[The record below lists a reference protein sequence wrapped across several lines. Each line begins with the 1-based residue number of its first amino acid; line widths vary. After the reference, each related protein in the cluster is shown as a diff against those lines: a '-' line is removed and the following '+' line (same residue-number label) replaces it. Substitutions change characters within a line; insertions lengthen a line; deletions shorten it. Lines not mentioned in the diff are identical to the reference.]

1 MRRKPQARRAEG
13 RKRPTVAGLD
23 ISSARRRIGAFRRF
37 VSWDEG
43 MTNKRS
49 RRRRVWLG
57 VGIVGTIVIV
67 AAMAI
72 KYIVAPAA
80 VRRRVETYV
89 KEQWDGALAINSV
102 RFRYFR
108 PVRLEGIVLSDLN
121 GRDWVKA
128 DRIMLMSGVRHVLN
142 SQPGRMEADHVT
154 INLYL
159 DEGRLSPPLNNGSDQ
174 KLQLHVGDDQDEQ
187 QALHSNGGENAYRGL
202 DQDETSGTWDDIHI
216 NEIVVHDLKAS
227 LWDGDR
233 AVRLL
238 GAAALATEYRHD
250 HLGVIVAEKTG
261 SVWEKL
267 WVGGHIRASDGS
279 SALYVEARRTVAP
292 EEGALLISILGGPDE
307 CEAGGLLEMYGTV
320 SGPVSRPAELMVDGK
335 ADLAGWSVGAGGH
348 AIVKDLNTCIGVQG
362 RRYEVRDLGCTV
374 WNGCLSGSLWATIDP
389 AGPSGIA
396 FGASLKGKNIS
407 VKEVAAGIGAEGR
420 ALQGTASG
428 RVNFVMQ
435 DNIEDLRGTAVLL
448 FEDTSLS
455 MFPLTA
461 KIIGAMGLP
470 TDDPLAPS
478 LMACAFDFAGA
489 AATIERAR
497 FVNSQVAVET
507 QPGGTLNAATG
518 EVDLD
523 VLAAPVQ
530 SGYRADEQPAGLE
543 NDLLR
548 LRIRG
553 NYWDAASDLISRE
566 PAGDIGAETRS
577 FLKRVAAARTRR
589 AGLVGNPLE
598 EVCLPHP

>member
-1 MRRKPQARRAEG
+1 MTTAIVVVTAM
-13 RKRPTVAGLD
+13 TV
-23 ISSARRRIGAFRRF
+23 
-37 VSWDEG
+37 
-43 MTNKRS
+43 
-49 RRRRVWLG
+49 
-57 VGIVGTIVIV
+57 
-67 AAMAI
+67 

-80 VRRRVETYV
+80 VRRRVELYV
-89 KEQWDGALAINSV
+89 KEQWAGVLAIESV

-108 PVRLEGIVLSDLN
+108 PIRLEGIVLSDLN
-121 GRDWVKA
+121 GRDWVTA
-128 DRIMLMSGVRHVLN
+128 DRVMLLSGVRHVLN
-142 SQPGRMEADHVT
+142 SEPGRMEADHVT

-159 DEGRLSPPLNNGSDQ
+159 DEGRLSAPLNNGSDQ
-174 KLQLHVGDDQDEQ
+174 KLPVGGARNEQHPSHRHGGDDAQRAQ
-187 QALHSNGGENAYRGL
+187 
-202 DQDETSGTWDDIHI
+202 DQDETSFTWDNIRI

-267 WVGGHIRASDGS
+267 WVGGRIRASDGS
-279 SALYVEARRTVAP
+279 SALYVEARRMVAP
-292 EEGALLISILGGPDE
+292 EEGALLISVLGGPDE

-470 TDDPLAPS
+470 TEDPLAPS

-497 FVNSQVAVET
+497 FVNAQVAVET

-523 VLAAPVQ
+523 VLAAPVE
-530 SGYRADEQPAGLE
+530 SGYRANEQPAGLE

-577 FLKRVAAARTRR
+577 FLKRVAAGRTKR
-589 AGLVGNPLE
+589 AGLIGNPLE
-598 EVCLPHP
+598 KGCLQHR